1 MVSDANRCQQIFK
14 IVLTAQRGMNYVF
27 FAVAFFTPRKL
38 QSMRPGSNKS
48 SANITGGRLGA
59 SMISFLGAITLIAAS
74 GASLGASVPGDLLQ
88 LRRHFHQQRIVG
100 AYEGPA
106 LIHREAVV

>member
-1 MVSDANRCQQIFK
+1 PSLIQVLSVGFLLSMHRPPTSPLFPYTTLFRSNRCQQIFK

-48 SANITGGRLGA
+48 SANITGGRLGDRK
-59 SMISFLGAITLIAAS
+59 STRLNSSHVKIS
-74 GASLGASVPGDLLQ
+74 
-88 LRRHFHQQRIVG
+88 
-100 AYEGPA
+100 Y
-106 LIHREAVV
+106 AVFCLKKKKR